1 MSIVTPSILAYVVD
15 SDDFY
20 RMQESG
26 CYGINDEMTY
36 AEFLIF
42 NQECISKLSEEDHA
56 WVWGLCKRIREQEI
70 SMMDLESCAVMKACA
85 IYYSIDE
92 KLCIVNPR

>member
-1 MSIVTPSILAYVVD
+1 MSSVNNSILAYVVD

-20 RMQESG
+20 RMQESD
-26 CYGINDEMTY
+26 CYGINGDMTY

-42 NQECISKLSEEDHA
+42 NQECISKLTEEDHA
-56 WVWGLCKRIREQEI
+56 WVLSLCQRIRRDDI
-70 SMMDLESCAVMKACA
+70 SLMDLESCSVFKACA